1 LPTGGEL
8 PAPPVGGASPPLTDA
23 PSAGERVLPAAD
35 DAHVPGEALLSGA
48 TPYWANDAATQPMS
62 CAVSPGGISDDDHLP
77 EDPPQL
83 VGSQQPALDRGASD
97 PGAAALTRPGSLE
110 SNPRPANESDSV
122 AALGDDA
129 HSGQDPLQPASSQ
142 SPAAGGS
149 QRRASTSAG
158 SGSTVSIGDGSDHS
172 ASSPGSVASPVGP
185 RRRLSLLSLDRLSEP
200 AVSPSASL
208 SSGSTGSP
216 LSPNA
221 TRERENWARAYA
233 SSEAEYRGFAKH
245 SPGAARLER
254 EHLSHARQMA
264 QRGKN
269 PTILH
274 GSSKWDEPNQ
284 KFVERWDPDPLPTSA
299 APRGSAVSISS
310 GSVPEVGSSS
320 EDEAA
325 IVDTARGLLAA
336 SPACASSPRTL
347 ESSPSVS
354 SGSGSV
360 VEICSSS
367 EDEVAIVGIT
377 RGPRVA
383 PPAGASPSAA
393 GLGSVSDGEPVI
405 VSTKVGPRAAP
416 PAGVPTSAASPAAPR
431 TAAVV
436 DVKTMIRPP
445 VPRAPDAAE
454 RLFPNGLYCGSH
466 KTTEMQPDACK
477 AVQLQLARDLFPAT
491 AGGTVID
498 VSTSMNRCWA
508 HALSVATIGDPTSA
522 DDIRYGVASVLKAFE
537 VLYSE
542 PCSSADFH
550 SGSSDVTNS
559 QLKPFLTSLVFG
571 ETTLD
576 EVQRERRN
584 IESNGGGS
592 VLALS
597 IWSHLVAAVRTR
609 VLLYG
614 RAKGNNLDES
624 AVYTILDTVPG
635 PHDGP
640 TIRLFTTS
648 ISDEDTMGGR
658 GGQMPISHYMVMA
671 EATHDV
677 PPGDVLSSPAIVFHD
692 FPLRTPV
699 FKSDKATQA
708 TLRSLLRYYAEA
720 IDETMERTKRSWLN
734 DAVSHV
740 MSYANR
746 DYIRQNGFEATRA
759 LETALDCARKDFMGS
774 YGPYNASARRAAQ
787 VARVAAVVARVTL
800 DKQNKAT
807 VAAMYAKHLAEQAA
821 AGTTGTPAKTAVAL
835 QPSPSGTAPPAASPA
850 AAAASTV
857 SAAAPSVAPPPAPSS
872 ALRQQLLVSTAS
884 RQLALG
890 SAPAAPAPPAA
901 SRAKSQTG
909 KSLQQRVG
917 TGKQQASPA
926 KQQPGKAKQTSVA
939 APTGSTSIRPSHAAS
954 SAQSAALAQP
964 TRSASGSGAQPGRR
978 TTGNSTGQ
986 RGAPSG
992 APAPS
997 TGGGA
1002 KPRGGSVPSPSPT
1015 TAASAAAMGGGG
1027 KSA

>member
-1 LPTGGEL
+1 M
-8 PAPPVGGASPPLTDA
+8 
-23 PSAGERVLPAAD
+23 
-35 DAHVPGEALLSGA
+35 PGEALLSGA
-48 TPYWANDAATQPMS
+48 TPYWANDAATQPVS

-129 HSGQDPLQPASSQ
+129 HSGQDPLQPASSP

-158 SGSTVSIGDGSDHS
+158 SGSTDSIGDGSDHA
-172 ASSPGSVASPVGP
+172 ASSPGSVASPVGL
-185 RRRLSLLSLDRLSEP
+185 RRRLSLGGAPGSAASPRCRMSLPNAPLLALDKLSEP
-200 AVSPSASL
+200 AVSPPASL

-254 EHLSHARQMA
+254 EHLAHARQMA

-269 PTILH
+269 PTILR

-284 KFVERWDPDPLPTSA
+284 KFVDNWDPDPLPTSA

-310 GSVPEVGSSS
+310 GSVSEEGSSS

-325 IVDTARGLLAA
+325 IVDTARVLPAA

-347 ESSPSVS
+347 GSSLSVS

-360 VEICSSS
+360 VEIGSSS
-367 EDEVAIVGIT
+367 EDEAAIFGIT

-393 GLGSVSDGEPVI
+393 GLGSVSDDEPVI

-431 TAAVV
+431 TVAV

-454 RLFPNGLYCGSH
+454 RLFPNGLYCGH

-522 DDIRYGVASVLKAFE
+522 DDIRYGVASALKAFE

-550 SGSSDVTNS
+550 SGSSDVTDS

-746 DYIRQNGFEATRA
+746 DHIRQNGFEATRA
-759 LETALDCARKDFMGS
+759 LETALDCARKDFIGS

-787 VARVAAVVARVTL
+787 VARVAADVARVAL

-807 VAAMYAKHLAEQAA
+807 VAAMYAKQLAEQAA

-857 SAAAPSVAPPPAPSS
+857 SAAAPSVASPPAPSS

-890 SAPAAPAPPAA
+890 SAPAAPAPSAA